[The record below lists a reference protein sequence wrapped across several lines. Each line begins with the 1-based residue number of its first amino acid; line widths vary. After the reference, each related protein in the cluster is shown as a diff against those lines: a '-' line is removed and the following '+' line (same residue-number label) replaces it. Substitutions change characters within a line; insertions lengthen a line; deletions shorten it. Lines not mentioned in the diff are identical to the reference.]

1 MTFTHASIL
10 SAIVCW
16 ISKYGGLRTFHLKFF
31 FSRRF
36 IKMSIWYLKLSH
48 SSNWPNFS
56 LIWAFFP
63 WWRRFSSILRIEP
76 HCWRF
81 ILSLNFNLSISI
93 FLNLSPRFPCKFLDK
108 SFFICFDYH
117 WWFSRWLFF
126 IIIISSS
133 N

>member
-76 HCWRF
+76 RCCKF
-81 ILSLNFNLSISI
+81 ILSLSFNSCYLHL
-93 FLNLSPRFPCKFLDK
+93 LNLSLDFLV
-108 SFFICFDYH
+108 SSWIRVFFFD
-117 WWFSRWLFF
+117 L
-126 IIIISSS
+126 IIIGVWESDYMDNTITFKK
-133 N
+133 